1 MRKKLITLSLAAAM
15 MLSLAACGK
24 DKDDE
29 TTSSDKNPF
38 SKPDV
43 TSEASTEAATTEAA
57 TTEAAAENGNVG
69 TYELYE
75 YEANGQKMDHS
86 LIEGGNLGECKIDL
100 LPDGSAH
107 LVLFDSPIDGTWT
120 DTAFTVA
127 GSVSYGL
134 SISGDTLILDMTGVK
149 YTMIKT
155 GSAPGTA
162 QAGKDDK
169 TEAPASSGEGTEMEV
184 KHGVYKIKFDP
195 AAYRQATD
203 ADMLGDLIPLDDT
216 KFPKLYVTSLD
227 GEERL
232 KEEMDDIESVK
243 AADSSAVEELTID
256 GHKAYI
262 YKKNEDFLGY
272 FYCLVIPFD
281 HEIKSADGYY
291 NQIDAVYIYGYGDTE
306 DMIYN
311 DTIKN
316 IMLSVDIDESVETAA
331 ADAATEEQVKEEAA
345 ANEFGFGKSNP
356 EATGNVSLDTLKATY
371 AWMKES
377 GYGMTYEEFKEHFG
391 VDGAPWFETAFDNER
406 HAYKWQTEDGSDFL
420 YVTFEVNDD
429 GSETYKSCTYSTA
442 VTE

>member
-29 TTSSDKNPF
+29 TTSSGKNPF

-43 TSEASTEAATTEAA
+43 TSEASTEEAETTEAV
-57 TTEAAAENGNVG
+57 AAANDKVG

-75 YEANGQKMDHS
+75 YEANGQKMDHAMVES
-86 LIEGGNLGECKIDL
+86 GNLGECSL
-100 LPDGSAH
+100 TLTADGKAK
-107 LVLFDSPIDGTWT
+107 LVLFDNPMEGTWT
-120 DTAFTVA
+120 DTAFTMA
-127 GSVSYGL
+127 GNMQYPL
-134 SISGDTLILDMTGVK
+134 SFSDGTVIVDLAGVK
-149 YTMIKT
+149 YTLKKT
-155 GSAPGTA
+155 GDQAGTA
-162 QAGKDDK
+162 STDGDK
-169 TEAPASSGEGTEMEV
+169 TTEASAASGEGTEMDV

-203 ADMLGDLIPLDDT
+203 ADLLGDLIPLDDT

-227 GEERL
+227 GDDRL
-232 KEEMDDIESVK
+232 KQEMDDIESVK

-316 IMLSVDIDESVETAA
+316 IMLSVDIDESVESAA
-331 ADAATEEQVKEEAA
+331 ADAATEAQASEEAA
-345 ANEFGFGKSNP
+345 ASELGYGKSNP
-356 EATGNVSLDTLKATY
+356 EATGHCTLDVLKATY
-371 AWMKES
+371 AWQKEA
-377 GYGMTYEEFKEHFG
+377 GFGMTYEEFRDHFG
-391 VDGAPWFETAFDNER
+391 CDGAPWYDVFEEGR
-406 HAYKWQTEDGSDFL
+406 HAYKWETEDGTDFL
-420 YVTFEVNDD
+420 YVTFEVNSD

-442 VTE
+442 VKGE